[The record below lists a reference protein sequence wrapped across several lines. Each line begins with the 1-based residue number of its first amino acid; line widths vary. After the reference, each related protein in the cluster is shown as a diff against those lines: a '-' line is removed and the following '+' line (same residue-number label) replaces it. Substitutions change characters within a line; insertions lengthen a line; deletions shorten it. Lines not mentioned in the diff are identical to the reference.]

1 VASTPHLVFK
11 KPLPPKGKTTTH
23 GVLDRQGWLQALGGI
38 VIALIALL
46 SSYDHISFP
55 AVATLQLPQQSGVW
69 FTAASMQR
77 LKHHEQRKMQHEQR
91 MKQLENE
98 IELNALR
105 CC

>member
-1 VASTPHLVFK
+1 M
-11 KPLPPKGKTTTH
+11 
-23 GVLDRQGWLQALGGI
+23 
-38 VIALIALL
+38 IALL
-46 SSYDHISFP
+46 SSYDHISFL

-77 LKHHEQRKMQHEQR
+77 LKHHEQR

-98 IELNALR
+98 IELNPLR

>member
-1 VASTPHLVFK
+1 
-11 KPLPPKGKTTTH
+11 
-23 GVLDRQGWLQALGGI
+23 LGGI
-38 VIALIALL
+38 VIALL

-77 LKHHEQRKMQHEQR
+77 LKHHEQRKMQRKMQHEQR

-98 IELNALR
+98 IELNPLR